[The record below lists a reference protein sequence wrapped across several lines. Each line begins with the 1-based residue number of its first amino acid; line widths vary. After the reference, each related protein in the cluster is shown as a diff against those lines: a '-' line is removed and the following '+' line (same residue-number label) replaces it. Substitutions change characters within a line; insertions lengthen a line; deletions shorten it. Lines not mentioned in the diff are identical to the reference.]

1 MSGLGRVLLAECGR
15 TEDLDLFL
23 RGQLDAFAACVHQFL
38 HCLDGALQP
47 LGLVHQQPVLPSQV
61 PEHIRAGVIEQHADL
76 VQRRPDRPV
85 HQHKVQPLDVGV
97 GVAAGARRG
106 TDARHHQTDVVI
118 VVQGAHGETRQS
130 GYRADGVGVHAATVD
145 PDAA

>member
-47 LGLVHQQPVLPSQV
+47 L
-61 PEHIRAGVIEQHADL
+61 
-76 VQRRPDRPV
+76 
-85 HQHKVQPLDVGV
+85 DVGV
-97 GVAAGARRG
+97 GVAVVARRG

-118 VVQGAHGETRQS
+118 VVEGAHGETRQG
-130 GYRADGVGVHAATVD
+130 GYRADGVGVHAATID